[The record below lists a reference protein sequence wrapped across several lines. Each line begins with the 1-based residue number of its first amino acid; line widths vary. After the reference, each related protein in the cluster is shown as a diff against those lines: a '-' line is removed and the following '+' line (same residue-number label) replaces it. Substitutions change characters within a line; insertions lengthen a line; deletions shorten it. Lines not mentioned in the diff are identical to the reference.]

1 MPNNTQKV
9 HFVSL
14 GCPKNRVDSEVM
26 LGQLD
31 SDYELTDNA
40 DGADV
45 IVVNTCSFIQ
55 SATEE
60 SIEVILDMAQKKAE
74 ASCQKLIVT
83 GCMVQ
88 RYGQSLEG
96 ELPEVDFFLGTGE
109 YHRFGEILQVNTRT
123 QRSFV
128 DTPRYIHPGFANR
141 VPSWKSH
148 SAYLSISE
156 GCNHRC
162 AFCVIPTLRGKY
174 RSRTIPSLVTEA
186 EQLVSQGVKELS
198 LISQD
203 STAYGL
209 DLKDG
214 SDLGQLLRAL
224 TPIDGLEWLRLHYA
238 YPIGLS
244 ESLLR
249 SIAEEEK
256 VCSYIDIPLQH
267 ASGNM
272 LRRMRRGV
280 TQAGQERIL
289 NRIHTFI
296 PDATI
301 RTTFMVGFPG
311 ETQDDF
317 NVLKDFIEAQRF
329 DRVTVFTY
337 SQEDGTEA
345 TTMEQQIEDHIKM
358 ERQTEIVSLQ
368 TDICREKNEAY
379 IGKVVPI
386 LVDGVSE
393 DHEWVQVGRM
403 QTQAPEV
410 DGQVYID
417 NSDLTTIEPGDF
429 IQVQITQA
437 TELDLAGVIVS
448 ELTDENDLDT

>member
-1 MPNNTQKV
+1 VPNNSQKV

-31 SDYELTDNA
+31 SDYELTDDA

-60 SIEVILDMAQKKAE
+60 SIETILEMAQKKAD
-74 ASCQKLIVT
+74 ANCQKLIVT

-109 YHRFGEILQVNTRT
+109 YHRFGEILRSKTHT

-128 DTPRYIHPGFANR
+128 DTPMYIHDEFAKR

-148 SAYLSISE
+148 SAYLKISE

-162 AFCVIPTLRGKY
+162 AFCIIPTLRGKL
-174 RSRTIPSLVTEA
+174 RSRSIPSLVTEA
-186 EQLVSQGVKELS
+186 EQLVSQGVKELN
-198 LISQD
+198 LVSQD
-203 STAYGL
+203 STAYGR

-224 TPIDGLEWLRLHYA
+224 TPIDGLEWVRLHYA
-238 YPIGLS
+238 YPIGLP

-249 SIAEEEK
+249 AIAEEEK

-280 TQAGQERIL
+280 TRAGQERIL
-289 NRIHTFI
+289 ERIHSFI
-296 PDATI
+296 PDVAI
-301 RTTFMVGFPG
+301 RSTFIVGFPG
-311 ETQDDF
+311 ETQEDF
-317 NVLKDFIEAQRF
+317 DVLKDFIQEQRF
-329 DRVTVFTY
+329 DRVGVFTY
-337 SQEDGTEA
+337 FQEKGTEA
-345 TTMEQQIEDHIKM
+345 AEMDGQLDDETKQ
-358 ERQTEIVSLQ
+358 ERQAELMQIQAEISK
-368 TDICREKNEAY
+368 EKNEAY

-393 DHEWVQVGRM
+393 EHEWVQVGRM
-403 QTQAPEV
+403 ETQAPEV

-417 NSDLTTIEPGDF
+417 NSDLTNIESGDF
-429 IQVQITQA
+429 INVKITQA
-437 TELDLAGVIVS
+437 QEYDLAGVVV
-448 ELTDENDLDT
+448 TDAGTSVDS